1 MTADKMLARNLISTL
16 LPMLLSVLG
25 LGVLTFIIIFRYM
38 ERELEISNANLLDSM
53 KYKVEL
59 IMRDMDQYCYS
70 FSSNPVI
77 ISRAKDILSSP
88 DYSYEAQQGG
98 LFIKNTIDMP
108 VYTNPY
114 LHSAYVY
121 YYGYDRF
128 WCSGLGVM
136 NLDNFYDQEWADSLE
151 EQKTGPMWFR
161 RRSIMPNAFERRPV
175 DVLTLSRTLYSPGAA
190 EKDIIITLNLDARYI
205 DEMVRALILYEGQIL
220 LAVDSLGAFVLGT
233 ANAEPLG
240 PEEASRF
247 MDGDAPRIRVSG
259 ERYRVYRIAPSPYN
273 LRFFSLVPFR
283 AGYQPIKD
291 LVLITFWVMFVVAF
305 AGSVIAVI
313 TTRRGRMQL
322 NHIITLLSE
331 YERTGSF
338 PPPKSRSA
346 DISNIYDYI
355 IYNLLGIFL
364 RDYQMKI
371 QLNERK
377 YQRDLYELKALHA
390 QMNPHFLYNVLE
402 TISWKTMEFSGGYS
416 IVNEMIENL
425 SRILKYCLSRAEE
438 KVTLR
443 DEMEYTTRYVAIQKI
458 RYEREFSV
466 LWEYDEGDRDLRVI
480 KLLFQPIIENSM
492 KHGGL
497 SHTRD
502 VKIRIRIERKK
513 GHLCISVRDNGV
525 GMDRQRLMEVRSS
538 LAEKWRDDAHI
549 GLVNTNQRLRLF
561 YGEAYS
567 FSVFSKKDR
576 GTILFFRI
584 PLDAEKRGA
593 EK

>member
-1 MTADKMLARNLISTL
+1 MM
-16 LPMLLSVLG
+16 LSVLG
-25 LGVLTFIIIFRYM
+25 LGVLALIIIFRYM

-77 ISRAKDILSSP
+77 ITRAKDIVSSP

-98 LFIKNTIDMP
+98 LFIKNAIDMP

-121 YYGYDRF
+121 YYPYDRF
-128 WCSGLGVM
+128 WCSGLGLVY
-136 NLDNFYDQEWADSLE
+136 LDNFYDQEWVNSLE
-151 EQKTGPMWFR
+151 EQKSRPMWFR
-161 RRSIMPNAFERRPV
+161 RRDIMPNAFERRPAEA
-175 DVLTLSRTLYSPGAA
+175 LTLSRTLYSPGTA

-205 DEMVRALILYEGQIL
+205 DKMIEALLLYEGQIL
-220 LAVDSLGAFVLGT
+220 LAVDPRARVVLGAPNGALGH
-233 ANAEPLG
+233 EDI
-240 PEEASRF
+240 ASL
-247 MDGDAPRIRVSG
+247 MEGDALRIKAAG

-273 LRFFSLVPFR
+273 LYFFSLVPFR
-283 AGYQPIKD
+283 AGLEPIRN
-291 LVLITFWVMFVVAF
+291 LMVITFLVMFVVAL
-305 AGSVIAVI
+305 AGSVIAVM

-331 YERTGSF
+331 YEKTGSF
-338 PPPKSRSA
+338 PPPESRNA
-346 DISNIYDYI
+346 GGSNIYDYI

-377 YQRDLYELKALHA
+377 YQRDLYELKALQA

-402 TISWKTMEFSGGYS
+402 TISWKTMELAGGYS

-443 DEMEYTTRYVAIQKI
+443 DEMEYTTRYTAIQKI
-458 RYEREFSV
+458 RYDREFSV
-466 LWEYDEGDRDLRVI
+466 LWEYAGADLDLRVV

-513 GHLCISVRDNGV
+513 DHLYISVRDNGV
-525 GMDRQRLMEVRSS
+525 GMDQQRLMEVRSS
-538 LAEKWRDDAHI
+538 LGEKWRDDNHI
-549 GLVNTNQRLRLF
+549 GLVNTNQRLRLL
-561 YGEAYS
+561 YGEEYS
-567 FSVFSKKDR
+567 IRIFSKKDA

-584 PLDAEKRGA
+584 PLDAEKRGSG
-593 EK
+593 